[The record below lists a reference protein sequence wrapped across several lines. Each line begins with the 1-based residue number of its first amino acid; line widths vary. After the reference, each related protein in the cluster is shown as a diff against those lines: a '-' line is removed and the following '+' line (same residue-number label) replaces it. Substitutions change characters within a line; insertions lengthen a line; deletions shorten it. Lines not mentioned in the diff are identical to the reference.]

1 VAVVSLTNIDVVA
14 LPAVMVS
21 VSTPSFNESLS
32 SVTEI
37 VATPL
42 ELTTALPLSEPP
54 DMSAA
59 LMPESVYGTDVPEAR
74 FVVIRVKVAEDPSLT
89 EELLAP
95 RL

>member
-1 VAVVSLTNIDVVA
+1 LITVDALA
-14 LPAVMVS
+14 LPAVTVS
-21 VSTPSFNESLS
+21 VSVPSVNESLS

-59 LMPESVYGTDVPEAR
+59 LMPESVYGTDEPEAR

-89 EELLAP
+89 EELFEKSE
-95 RL
+95 